1 VQTVFFN
8 PLSSRPSSSS
18 GSSEFNIHSMTSCL
32 ANQQEIEADRSL
44 AGFAFQ
50 LGPDLWFLFCGSVV
64 RLRAFIHTT
73 MMALQCIHRSRKW
86 LQPRSRRPS
95 LGVDGVVLGFIVR
108 YMIHRNVG
116 IHKFTWPC
124 DRILGFLLPLS
135 TKQNTIAIR
144 ERYVGFVLG
153 ERDVP

>member
-1 VQTVFFN
+1 VQTAFLR
-8 PLSSRPSSSS
+8 PLSSRPSSSN

-32 ANQQEIEADRSL
+32 ANQQKIEADRSL

-64 RLRAFIHTT
+64 RLRALYTYNDDG
-73 MMALQCIHRSRKW
+73 MQCIHRSRKW
-86 LQPRSRRPS
+86 IQPRSRRSS
-95 LGVDGVVLGFIVR
+95 LGVDGVVLVFIVR

-116 IHKFTWPC
+116 IHRFTWPC

-135 TKQNTIAIR
+135 TKRNTM
-144 ERYVGFVLG
+144 RYEGV
-153 ERDVP
+153 